1 MSFENLLNDLQALQ
15 ESRAQQDEMM
25 KSLAA
30 SDAADD
36 DKVKA
41 AAAEAGATLP
51 QDSGEGAGEGAGE
64 GGAAGAGEGGEVEE
78 EDDEDNAPPMAKSFM
93 YDADG
98 EPVEIVDATEML
110 KSLAAR
116 VEQAESGTSAALSA
130 AVTLLKSQDAALR
143 TQGELIKSLAAKVE
157 SIGSQGRGRAAVVSV
172 AEKPATGTLAKSEPT
187 GMNPGEFMAKAL
199 EAQRA
204 GRLTGR
210 DVSIAEGYLQKGMP
224 VPAEIIN
231 RVLA

>member
-1 MSFENLLNDLQALQ
+1 MSFENLLSDLQALQ
-15 ESRAQQDEMM
+15 ESRAAQDEML

-51 QDSGEGAGEGAGE
+51 QDSGEGGEGDE
-64 GGAAGAGEGGEVEE
+64 GG
-78 EDDEDNAPPMAKSFM
+78 EDDEDSPNPADPDDEEDNNPPMAKSFM

-110 KSLAAR
+110 KALSAR
-116 VEQAESGTSAALSA
+116 VEQAETGTASALSA

-172 AEKPATGTLAKSEPT
+172 AEKPSAGTLAKSEPV
-187 GMNPGEFMAKAL
+187 GLNPGEFMAKAL